1 MPASGKP
8 ETDAA
13 EPGEAALLVSEFPPP
28 PFYYRHASQ
37 LTPPEI
43 PTASLE
49 RASERAAAAAAKAKA
64 ESERLRLQL
73 EDDDDKTNAILG
85 GVTDENEEE
94 GDIVA
99 VFGEIVED
107 PLLVKVEDVCE
118 DPTKIRDE
126 VKRLNREVVGGFVQ
140 LVKSLVHKPLENK
153 KQRDEMSHNVF
164 LMLQECNKY
173 REHQAREILIDLLE
187 KEQQERIKIIENL
200 RSQVVE
206 ADELLEKIQNL

>member
-8 ETDAA
+8 ETNAA

-28 PFYYRHASQ
+28 PFYYRQASQ

-99 VFGEIVED
+99 VFGEIVEVRLQD
-107 PLLVKVEDVCE
+107 FLVYLIFVTCMFLFTCPLS
-118 DPTKIRDE
+118 
-126 VKRLNREVVGGFVQ
+126 
-140 LVKSLVHKPLENK
+140 SL
-153 KQRDEMSHNVF
+153 F
-164 LMLQECNKY
+164 L
-173 REHQAREILIDLLE
+173 
-187 KEQQERIKIIENL
+187 
-200 RSQVVE
+200 
-206 ADELLEKIQNL
+206 

>member
-28 PFYYRHASQ
+28 PFYYRQASQ

-43 PTASLE
+43 PTESLE

-85 GVTDENEEE
+85 GVTDENVEEE
-94 GDIVA
+94 GDVVA
-99 VFGEIVED
+99 VFGEIVEVRV
-107 PLLVKVEDVCE
+107 L
-118 DPTKIRDE
+118 
-126 VKRLNREVVGGFVQ
+126 
-140 LVKSLVHKPLENK
+140 
-153 KQRDEMSHNVF
+153 
-164 LMLQECNKY
+164 
-173 REHQAREILIDLLE
+173 DLLDHLTLLHACYYYTCSLSSLFLSRR
-187 KEQQERIKIIENL
+187 RIL
-200 RSQVVE
+200 FW
-206 ADELLEKIQNL
+206 